1 MMVEGGQD
9 QLLGGGDAR
18 LEGAGRDMRTEIN
31 GGSGKDGNY
40 ELKHVLQNPEGD
52 GANLEA
58 GGGGGEPEREEWS
71 GKLDF
76 MLSVI
81 GYAIGLGN
89 VWRFPYLCF
98 RNGGGA
104 FLVPYILTL
113 IFAGVPMFMLEVSIG
128 QFLSIGGLGIFKISP
143 IFKGVGIA
151 AAVMACWLNV
161 YYIVVLSWGLYYFY
175 SSMTADLP
183 WKDCSHDW
191 NTESCRNPYEKP
203 FAEACTLSTETFP
216 CQDLG
221 DDYMDCKNSTSS
233 RAVFCEFV
241 NNVNETV
248 KLFVK
253 NVTDPVEEF
262 WERKALDQTGGVD
275 EPGGLK
281 IELLV
286 TLGIA
291 WVLCYFCIWKGVKW
305 TGKVVY
311 FTALFPYF
319 LLSILFIRG
328 VTLDGASQGLEYYL
342 KPDFSKLSD
351 SAVWIDAATQ
361 IFFSYGLGL
370 GAIVALGSYNKYHNN
385 VYKDALI
392 VCSVNSCTSIF
403 AGTVIFSFLG
413 FMAKEQGVDVA
424 DVAKSGPGLAFLAYP
439 SAVLQMPLSPLWS
452 CLFFFMLMF
461 LGLDSQFCTME
472 GFITAMV
479 DEFPRYLR
487 PHKEIFIAVVCLLS
501 YIVGFSC
508 ISRGGIYV
516 FQLFD
521 EYAASG
527 MSLLFLMFFECIA
540 VSWGF
545 GARRFRLAMHDMIG
559 YYPSYFFVGCWSVI
573 TPAICA
579 GVFCFKLFTWKNVVY
594 QGYHYPWWAHA
605 VGYFMAGSSMI
616 CIPVY
621 AIWLWY
627 TTQGTWREKMD
638 TIVSPTLDLAEIRPK
653 GSEAAT
659 LSKLT
664 HL

>member
-1 MMVEGGQD
+1 MVEGGAEGR
-9 QLLGGGDAR
+9 GG
-18 LEGAGRDMRTEIN
+18 EGAKEMRTEIN
-31 GGSGKDGNY
+31 GGGS
-40 ELKHVLQNPEGD
+40 ELKHVLQNPEA
-52 GANLEA
+52 GAVAE
-58 GGGGGEPEREEWS
+58 EPENEREEWS

-76 MLSVI
+76 MLSVV

-104 FLVPYILTL
+104 FLVPYALIL
-113 IFAGVPMFMLEVSIG
+113 IFAGVPMFMLEVSVG

-175 SSMTADLP
+175 SSLTPNLP
-183 WKDCSHDW
+183 WADCSNLW
-191 NTESCRNPYEKP
+191 NTENCRNPYEQS
-203 FAEACTLSTETFP
+203 FNESCRLSSEAEVP
-216 CQDLG
+216 CSSVDP
-221 DDYMDCKNSTSS
+221 DYQDCKEEGAIMT
-233 RAVFCEFV
+233 RGTFCEFMTK
-241 NNVNETV
+241 NNKSMRV
-248 KLFVK
+248 FYK

-262 WERKALDQTGGVD
+262 WEKKALEQTAGID
-275 EPGGLK
+275 EPGGLRTD
-281 IELLV
+281 LV
-286 TLGIA
+286 ITLGIA

-319 LLSILFIRG
+319 LLSILFFRG
-328 VTLDGASQGLEYYL
+328 VTLDGAAQGLEYYL
-342 KPDFSKLSD
+342 KPDFDKLYD
-351 SAVWIDAATQ
+351 SSVWIDAATQ

-392 VCSVNSCTSIF
+392 VCTVNSCTSMF
-403 AGTVIFSFLG
+403 AGLVIFSFLG

-472 GFITAMV
+472 GVITAIV
-479 DEFPRYLR
+479 DEYPKHLR
-487 PHKEIFIAVVCLLS
+487 HRKELFILFICVTS
-501 YIVGFSC
+501 YFIGFSC
-508 ISRGGIYV
+508 ITRGGIYV

-559 YYPSYFFVGCWSVI
+559 YYPSYFFVGCWLVI

-621 AIWLWY
+621 AVWLWY
-627 TTQGTWREKMD
+627 TTPGTWREKMD
-638 TIVSPTLDLAEIRPK
+638 TIVSPTLDLA
-653 GSEAAT
+653 G
-659 LSKLT
+659 
-664 HL
+664 